1 MGGHAVDR
9 NDVFGRAAGRRLGPG
24 ARSRFVRGRDLE
36 IVTGVLPAGRVG
48 EPYTAELEVDGDGD
62 EFRVVSGDLPP
73 GMSFSDDGEFFGN
86 PTVAGAFTFTI
97 EVFDLFR
104 GFIDARASKGFSISI
119 AP

>member
-1 MGGHAVDR
+1 MTS
-9 NDVFGRAAGRRLGPG
+9 FRLVGMVCLLALLG
-24 ARSRFVRGRDLE
+24 SLTACYDDGDDLE
-36 IVTGVLPAGRVG
+36 IVTDVLPAGRVG

-73 GMSFSDDGEFFGN
+73 GISFSDDGEFFGN
-86 PTVAGAFTFTI
+86 PTVAGDFTFTI